1 MTKQTLVLNDEIE
14 TFFGQHCI
22 VETDPAMSDDIDED
36 VPGTSQE
43 ANMGHHVQL
52 RTGTLFH
59 IVPRKEKRK
68 IF

>member
-1 MTKQTLVLNDEIE
+1 MQLSPLNDEIE
-14 TFFGQHCI
+14 TFFAQHCI
-22 VETDPAMSDDIDED
+22 IETAPAMSDEMDED

-43 ANMGHHVQL
+43 ANMERPA